1 MSSTELL
8 LMTDDEKPALFSL
21 EKRLRDQEQWAA
33 HHDGKIEAKW
43 EHQDNHN
50 EKVDAELTLLRE
62 LIDGKFAAVFKKLN
76 TLEVKVAVFS
86 SLAAGVGSFAAKYLL

>member
-8 LMTDDEKPALFSL
+8 LMNEDQTPALFSL
-21 EKRLRDQEQWAA
+21 EKRLREQEKWAA

-43 EHQDNHN
+43 DHQDNHN
-50 EKVDAELTLLRE
+50 AKTDAELTLLRE

-76 TLEVKVAVFS
+76 TLEAKVAVFS
-86 SLAAGVGSFAAKYLL
+86 ALAAGVGSFAAKYLL